1 MTVQCSMHGSE
12 FASLCLLMCR
22 SLIPL
27 KDSFSKYFNMYL
39 PLKCIG
45 PSGCC
50 CCSLSQRPNACICLG
65 LRLCLF
71 FSCTCS
77 THSTQTAAYS
87 RLQIKRILSLLFYI
101 VVFSLVICSLQF
113 ILFAYSFSLECSAS
127 MLRLICALYTIL
139 YDVIVIV
146 VVVVF
151 GFMRSFISDCLGS
164 FASCNFTTPYTNF
177 FFSTSFF
184 KFKSI

>member
-1 MTVQCSMHGSE
+1 MTVQCSMHCSE

-27 KDSFSKYFNMYL
+27 KDSFSKYFYMYL
-39 PLKCIG
+39 PLKCIR

-50 CCSLSQRPNACICLG
+50 CCSLSYHPNACICLG

-87 RLQIKRILSLLFYI
+87 RLQIKRILSLLLYI
-101 VVFSLVICSLQF
+101 VVFF
-113 ILFAYSFSLECSAS
+113 PRYLFSSIHSI
-127 MLRLICALYTIL
+127 RI
-139 YDVIVIV
+139 
-146 VVVVF
+146 
-151 GFMRSFISDCLGS
+151 
-164 FASCNFTTPYTNF
+164 F
-177 FFSTSFF
+177 FFSRMFRIYVAIDLRIVHHIVWCYCYCCSCCFWFHALIYFRLSRILCHMQFYYTIYKLFLF
-184 KFKSI
+184 YIFL